1 MTRTSFAIR
10 SLNIELSQVLDLTST
25 PTTAKARFLF
35 WSAVIDDIYSS
46 GDSPAV
52 HGNPVASELKQA
64 ILAQDGCLS
73 KRHFKKLVDT
83 RLGQIDRSSFP
94 FDTLKDIEAYSE
106 GTLMPAYYLLIESW
120 SKSNDKLQKHLL
132 QLDHTS
138 SHVSKSL
145 GIVNVLRGTG
155 HNAQRQRCYLP
166 SQVLMKHGVSQEDI
180 LRYSVKKEVQDA
192 CYDVAC
198 AAKNHL
204 DIAFSQIKSL
214 KPFSSLFLHV
224 YYCQDYLSRLEK
236 ENFNVFSSE
245 LHKRSSNLPFKLW
258 TKAMSLRYF

>member
-1 MTRTSFAIR
+1 M
-10 SLNIELSQVLDLTST
+10 NIELSQVLDLTST
-25 PTTAKARFLF
+25 PTTAKGRFLF
-35 WSAVIDDIYSS
+35 WSSVIDDIYSS
-46 GDSPAV
+46 GDSTAV

-64 ILAQDGCLS
+64 IFHDANLS
-73 KRHFKKLVDT
+73 KRHFKKLIET
-83 RLGQIDRSSFP
+83 RLRQVDRSSFP
-94 FDTLKDIEAYSE
+94 FDTLKDIEVYNE
-106 GTLMPAYYLLIESW
+106 GTLMPVYSLLIESW

-145 GIVNVLRGTG
+145 GIVNVLRGIG

-180 LRYSVKKEVQDA
+180 LRCSGKKEVQDV

-204 DIAFSQIKSL
+204 DIALSQIKSL

-245 LHKRSSNLPFKLW
+245 LYKRSSNMPFQLW
-258 TKAMSLRYF
+258 AKAMSLRYF